1 MQLLARWDEI
11 VTQMAVDQAE
21 DVIGGEIGD
30 KEPGEKEVPA
40 PAQREAAPA
49 GNRRPARKGAFAEI
63 AIGIADQAEF
73 AGCQAP
79 SWGEKSSATKSSV

>member
-1 MQLLARWDEI
+1 
-11 VTQMAVDQAE
+11 MAVDQSE
-21 DVIGGEIGD
+21 DVIGDEIGD
-30 KEPGEKEVPA
+30 EEPGEEEVPA
-40 PAQREAAPA
+40 TAEGQAAPA
-49 GNRRPARKGAFAEI
+49 WNRRPARKGAFAEI